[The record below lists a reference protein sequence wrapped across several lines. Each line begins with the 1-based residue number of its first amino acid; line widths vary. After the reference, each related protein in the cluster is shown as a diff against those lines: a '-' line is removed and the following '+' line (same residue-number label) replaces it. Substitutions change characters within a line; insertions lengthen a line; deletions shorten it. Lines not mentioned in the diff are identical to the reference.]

1 MGNADLASVSV
12 ASSTEFTLESA
23 SLFTDFP
30 FTDFPAVSQVISAAL
45 KAFPVASPTEFL
57 VSAAIFPGF
66 PAFSQVISGDFPA
79 AWSFPSTVRVSDA
92 LPGFSLSLLSTS
104 GHNLDM
110 VLRTDHAS
118 LA

>member
-1 MGNADLASVSV
+1 MGSADLASVSE
-12 ASSTEFTLESA
+12 STLESA
-23 SLFTDFP
+23 SLSMDFP
-30 FTDFPAVSQVISAAL
+30 FADFLAVSQVISAAL

-57 VSAAIFPGF
+57 VSAAIFRGF

-104 GHNLDM
+104 
-110 VLRTDHAS
+110 AS
-118 LA
+118 SSQSSLSTHGKSQSI

>member
-45 KAFPVASPTEFL
+45 KQHSC
-57 VSAAIFPGF
+57 
-66 PAFSQVISGDFPA
+66 
-79 AWSFPSTVRVSDA
+79 
-92 LPGFSLSLLSTS
+92 
-104 GHNLDM
+104 
-110 VLRTDHAS
+110 
-118 LA
+118 